1 MSTCAASNPRRAAP
15 RRLAAKGAEHPAVA
29 RARAYIEASVEPVS
43 LDVLAGK
50 ARLSKSHLVR
60 LFRTQVG
67 LPPHAYSLRLR
78 ISRAC
83 RLLAS
88 GVPIAA
94 VAQAAGFADQSHL
107 TRHFKDRVGLT
118 PGAYVRTLPPTK
130 PRIARV
136 EHSY

>member
-1 MSTCAASNPRRAAP
+1 MSTSAATSPRRAP
-15 RRLAAKGAEHPAVA
+15 RRPSSEAPEHPAVA
-29 RARAYIEASVEPVS
+29 RARAYLDASAEPVS

-50 ARLSKSHLVR
+50 VRLSKSHLVR

-88 GVPIAA
+88 GVPIAE
-94 VAQAAGFADQSHL
+94 VAHAAGFADQSHL

-118 PGAYVRTLPPTK
+118 PGAYVRTLLPP

-136 EHSY
+136 EDTY

>member
-1 MSTCAASNPRRAAP
+1 MSTCAATSPRRAA
-15 RRLAAKGAEHPAVA
+15 RRELLAEAPEHPAVS
-29 RARAYIEASVEPVS
+29 RAREYLDAAAEPVS

-60 LFRTQVG
+60 LFRIQVG

-83 RLLAS
+83 RLLAN
-88 GVPIAA
+88 GIPIAE
-94 VAQAAGFADQSHL
+94 VAHAAGFADQSHL

-118 PGAYVRTLPPTK
+118 PGAYVRTLPPA
-130 PRIARV
+130 PALIARV
-136 EHSY
+136 EDSY

>member
-1 MSTCAASNPRRAAP
+1 MSTSAATSPRPAP
-15 RRLAAKGAEHPAVA
+15 RRPSSEAPEHPAVA
-29 RARAYIEASVEPVS
+29 RARAYLDASAEPVS

-50 ARLSKSHLVR
+50 VRLSKSHLVR

-88 GVPIAA
+88 GVPIAE
-94 VAQAAGFADQSHL
+94 VAHVAGFADQSHL

-118 PGAYVRTLPPTK
+118 PGAYVRTLLPA
-130 PRIARV
+130 RIARV
-136 EHSY
+136 EDTY

>member
-1 MSTCAASNPRRAAP
+1 MSTRAATSPRRAA
-15 RRLAAKGAEHPAVA
+15 RRLHSEAPEHPAVS
-29 RARAYIEASVEPVS
+29 RARAYLDASAEPVS

-50 ARLSKSHLVR
+50 VRLSKSHLVR
-60 LFRTQVG
+60 LFRSQVG

-88 GVPIAA
+88 GVPIAE
-94 VAQAAGFADQSHL
+94 VAHAAGFADQSHL

-118 PGAYVRTLPPTK
+118 PGAYVRTLVPT
-130 PRIARV
+130 PARIARV
-136 EHSY
+136 EDTY

>member
-1 MSTCAASNPRRAAP
+1 MNASATIKQQGAAL
-15 RRLAAKGAEHPAVA
+15 RRLDSTAPEHPAVA
-29 RARAYIEASVEPVS
+29 RARAFLDASAEPVR

-50 ARLSKSHLVR
+50 VRLSKSHLAR
-60 LFRTQVG
+60 LFRSQVG

-88 GVPIAA
+88 GVPIAE
-94 VAQAAGFADQSHL
+94 VALAAGFADQSHL

-118 PGAYVRTLPPTK
+118 PGAYVRTLPGAQQ
-130 PRIARV
+130 R
-136 EHSY
+136 